1 MANITIFG
9 QGNMGQAIASVF
21 TSGGHQVDFV
31 GKEGLAGP
39 AGPAGDVVVL
49 AVPYAAVPSI
59 IEANKEALTGK
70 ILVDISNPVNFE
82 NMDELVTPVDSSAAE
97 EIAKLIP
104 EARVVKGFNTTF
116 AATLATKSVA
126 GEETTTVQLASDD
139 QEAKDIVA
147 GYIQEGG
154 LNTID
159 AGALKRAR
167 ELEAMGFL
175 QITLAAREQL
185 NWTAGF
191 AVIK

>member
-1 MANITIFG
+1 MAVQILTMGLWLTIVSFIYLKTPFFMNLFG
-9 QGNMGQAIASVF
+9 G
-21 TSGGHQVDFV
+21 
-31 GKEGLAGP
+31 
-39 AGPAGDVVVL
+39 
-49 AVPYAAVPSI
+49 
-59 IEANKEALTGK
+59 
-70 ILVDISNPVNFE
+70 
-82 NMDELVTPVDSSAAE
+82 NMDELLTPAGSSAAE

-126 GEETTTVQLASDD
+126 GKETTTVQLASDD

>member
-31 GKEGLAGP
+31 GKDGLT
-39 AGPAGDVVVL
+39 GPAGDVVVL

-59 IEANKEALTGK
+59 LEANKEALTGK

-82 NMDELVTPVDSSAAE
+82 NMDELVTPAGSSAAE

-126 GEETTTVQLASDD
+126 GKETTTVQLASDD

-175 QITLAAREQL
+175 QITLAVREQL
-185 NWTAGF
+185 NWTVGY

>member
-31 GKEGLAGP
+31 GKEGL

-126 GEETTTVQLASDD
+126 GKETTTVQVASDD

>member
-31 GKEGLAGP
+31 GKEGL

>member
-31 GKEGLAGP
+31 GKDGLT
-39 AGPAGDVVVL
+39 GPAGDVVVL

-59 IEANKEALTGK
+59 LEANKEALTGK

-82 NMDELVTPVDSSAAE
+82 NMDELVTPAGSSAAE

-116 AATLATKSVA
+116 AATLATKSVD
-126 GEETTTVQLASDD
+126 GKETTTVQLASDD

-175 QITLAAREQL
+175 QITLAVREQL
-185 NWTAGF
+185 NWTAGY

>member
-31 GKEGLAGP
+31 GKEGL

-126 GEETTTVQLASDD
+126 GKETTTVQLASDD

-175 QITLAAREQL
+175 QISLAAREQL

>member
-21 TSGGHQVDFV
+21 TSGGHEVDFV
-31 GKEGLAGP
+31 GKEGLTKRS
-39 AGPAGDVVVL
+39 GDIVVL
-49 AVPYAAVPSI
+49 AVPYAAIASI
-59 IEANKEALTGK
+59 LEANKASLAGK

-82 NMDELVTPVDSSAAE
+82 NMDELLTPAGSSAAE

-104 EARVVKGFNTTF
+104 EARVVKAFNTNF
-116 AATLATKSVA
+116 AATIAAKQVA
-126 GEETTTVQLASDD
+126 GKEKTTVQLASDD
-139 QEAKDIVA
+139 QEAKQILA

-154 LNTID
+154 LDTID
-159 AGALKRAR
+159 AGELKRAR

-175 QITLAAREQL
+175 QITLAVREKI

>member
-31 GKEGLAGP
+31 GKEGL

-126 GEETTTVQLASDD
+126 GKETTTVQLASDD

>member
-31 GKEGLAGP
+31 GKEGL

-97 EIAKLIP
+97 EIAKLIS

-126 GEETTTVQLASDD
+126 GKETTTVQLASDD

>member
-31 GKEGLAGP
+31 GKEGL

-116 AATLATKSVA
+116 AATLATKSVS
-126 GEETTTVQLASDD
+126 GKETTTVQLASDD

-175 QITLAAREQL
+175 QISLAAREQL

>member
-126 GEETTTVQLASDD
+126 GKETTTVQLASDD

-159 AGALKRAR
+159 AGAIKRAR

>member
-31 GKEGLAGP
+31 GKEGL

-126 GEETTTVQLASDD
+126 GKEMTTVQLASDD

>member
-31 GKEGLAGP
+31 GKEGL

-82 NMDELVTPVDSSAAE
+82 NMDELITPVDSSAAE

>member
-31 GKEGLAGP
+31 GKEGLAR
-39 AGPAGDVVVL
+39 PAGDVVVL

-116 AATLATKSVA
+116 TATLATKSVA
-126 GEETTTVQLASDD
+126 GKETTTVQLASDD

>member
-39 AGPAGDVVVL
+39 AGDVVVL

-59 IEANKEALTGK
+59 IEANKEALTGE

-126 GEETTTVQLASDD
+126 GKETTTVQLASDD

>member
-31 GKEGLAGP
+31 GKEGL

-126 GEETTTVQLASDD
+126 GKETTTVQLASDD

-191 AVIK
+191 TVIK

>member
-31 GKEGLAGP
+31 GKEGL

-126 GEETTTVQLASDD
+126 SKETTTVQLASDD

>member
-31 GKEGLAGP
+31 GKEGLT
-39 AGPAGDVVVL
+39 GPAGDVVVL

-59 IEANKEALTGK
+59 LEANKEALTGK

-82 NMDELVTPVDSSAAE
+82 NMDELVTPAGSSAAE

-116 AATLATKSVA
+116 AATLAMKEV
-126 GEETTTVQLASDD
+126 GGKETTTVQLASDD

-175 QITLAAREQL
+175 QITLAARGQL
-185 NWTAGF
+185 NWTAGY

>member
-1 MANITIFG
+1 MAQITIFG

-31 GKEGLAGP
+31 GKEGL

-126 GEETTTVQLASDD
+126 GKENTTVQLASDD